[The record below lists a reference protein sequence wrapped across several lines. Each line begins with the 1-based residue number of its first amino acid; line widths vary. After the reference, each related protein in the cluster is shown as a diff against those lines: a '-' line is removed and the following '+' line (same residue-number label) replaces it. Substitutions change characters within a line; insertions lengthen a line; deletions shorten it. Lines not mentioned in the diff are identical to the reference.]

1 MLTDAEC
8 ACVDSS
14 AYECWRRRYHLFPSE
29 DVEED
34 GGPCGCPCHDA
45 FAMES
50 AECRLS
56 AR

>member
-1 MLTDAEC
+1 MSEPGC
-8 ACVDSS
+8 ACVDND

-45 FAMES
+45 HAMEHFDD
-50 AECRLS
+50 
-56 AR
+56 